1 MIMPYT
7 RSCTVTGLF
16 ASMNMRDSSV
26 PTRRPASLGMTVWS
40 MLIFFDFSAS
50 KTRYAVISLVSD
62 AGSERSSGL
71 PEASTWLLVASTSTH
86 ERAFTAGGGPCANA
100 VLATSVAGSTTPRV
114 TARLSAEGTKEA
126 TEGNDVRPEV
136 EKRIG
141 SIGAEKYIA
150 RRAQSLEEP
159 VGERL
164 AVKTARRPLD
174 FRPRDRFAQHA
185 L

>member
-1 MIMPYT
+1 M
-7 RSCTVTGLF
+7 
-16 ASMNMRDSSV
+16 
-26 PTRRPASLGMTVWS
+26 
-40 MLIFFDFSAS
+40 
-50 KTRYAVISLVSD
+50 
-62 AGSERSSGL
+62 
-71 PEASTWLLVASTSTH
+71 
-86 ERAFTAGGGPCANA
+86 
-100 VLATSVAGSTTPRV
+100 AGSTTPRV

-185 L
+185 LHPAPLRAKRRYASRELPDGRRCAQKRVAIIRALSRLLCAKVGD